1 MQLISDLQEICGEIS
16 LNLQAFLLRNILY
29 ISLILL
35 ATSCSNYQKIVKDG
49 TPQEKL
55 DAARKYYKAK
65 DYLRAQPL
73 LEELLGLYYGRVER
87 EEIYYLY
94 AYSYF
99 GNHEYLLA
107 GYHFNNFA
115 ETYSLSDKK
124 EEAEYM
130 TAVCKF
136 KKTMPQELDQTPTK
150 DAIKNLQSYINEYP
164 NSSYVADCNDKID
177 ILRERI
183 LLKVYQNA
191 KLYYDLGYYKSA
203 MVACQNA
210 IDDYP
215 DINNRTELS
224 YLVADAAYLYA
235 KNSVQKKKPER
246 FREALQKAEEFE
258 KEFGKTNTFSASL
271 SKIKEKTKAELAQIN
286 IE

>member
-1 MQLISDLQEICGEIS
+1 
-16 LNLQAFLLRNILY
+16 LQAFLLRSIFY
-29 ISLILL
+29 ISAILL
-35 ATSCSNYQKIVKDG
+35 VSSCSNYQKIVKDG

-55 DAARKYYKAK
+55 DAARKYYKEK

-73 LEELLGLYYGRVER
+73 LEELLGLYYGRAER
-87 EEIYYLY
+87 EEIYYLF

-99 GNHEYLLA
+99 GNNDFLLA

-115 ETYSLSDKK
+115 ETYTLSDKK

-136 KKTMPQELDQTPTK
+136 KKAMPQELDKTPTE
-150 DAIKNLQSYINEYP
+150 DAIKDLQTFINEYP

-177 ILRERI
+177 LLRERI
-183 LLKVYQNA
+183 LMKVYLNA

-224 YLVADAAYLYA
+224 FLVADAAYLYA
-235 KNSVQKKKPER
+235 KNSVQKKQQER
-246 FREALQKAEEFE
+246 YQEALKKLEEFE
-258 KEFGKTNTFSASL
+258 KEFGNSNDFSNSIEKIRKKTL
-271 SKIKEKTKAELAQIN
+271 AELAQIN
-286 IE
+286 TE